1 MECNLWHSE
10 VGKLALGCIGR
21 RYQMQN
27 NLSETI
33 SKMVQSLPEALQM
46 SAFEEF
52 RRIIEEKRHEAE
64 WDSQFERKKGALESA
79 ARKVKRQIKAG
90 QVEQMDYEKL

>member
-1 MECNLWHSE
+1 
-10 VGKLALGCIGR
+10 
-21 RYQMQN
+21 MQN

-64 WDSQFERKKGALESA
+64 WDRQFERKKEAVVSA
-79 ARKVKRQIKAG
+79 ARKVKELIEAG
-90 QVEQMDYEKL
+90 HVEEMDYEKL

>member
-1 MECNLWHSE
+1 
-10 VGKLALGCIGR
+10 
-21 RYQMQN
+21 MQD

-52 RRIIEEKRHEAE
+52 RRIIEKKRHETK
-64 WDSQFERKKGALESA
+64 WDRQFKQKEEALVSA
-79 ARKVKRQIKAG
+79 ARKVKEQIKAG
-90 QVEQMDYEKL
+90 QVEQMDTEAR

>member
-1 MECNLWHSE
+1 
-10 VGKLALGCIGR
+10 
-21 RYQMQN
+21 MQD

-46 SAFEEF
+46 AAFEEF

-64 WDSQFERKKGALESA
+64 WDRQFKQKEEALVSA
-79 ARKVKRQIKAG
+79 ARKVKEQIKAG

>member
-1 MECNLWHSE
+1 
-10 VGKLALGCIGR
+10 
-21 RYQMQN
+21 MQN

-64 WDSQFERKKGALESA
+64 WDRQFERKKEALESV
-79 ARKVKRQIKAG
+79 ARKVKKQIKTG
-90 QVEQMDYEKL
+90 QVKEMDYDRL

>member
-1 MECNLWHSE
+1 
-10 VGKLALGCIGR
+10 
-21 RYQMQN
+21 MQD

-52 RRIIEEKRHEAE
+52 RRIIEEKRHETK
-64 WDSQFERKKGALESA
+64 WDRQFKQKEEALVSA
-79 ARKVKRQIKAG
+79 ARKVKEQIKAG
-90 QVEQMDYEKL
+90 